1 MVRLTYDRG
10 TIVIKGLMHI
20 PFATLDPRTNSLRA
34 QALNYYDIIRYLRES
49 DIQYTDHVLELIPS
63 PHFTVIGVSLR
74 EYQQKALKRWTR
86 VGMRGCVVL
95 QRCGEDNI
103 RNQIH

>member
-49 DIQYTDHVLELIPS
+49 DIGPDHVLELIPS
-63 PHFTVIGVSLR
+63 PTSR
-74 EYQQKALKRWTR
+74 
-86 VGMRGCVVL
+86 
-95 QRCGEDNI
+95 
-103 RNQIH
+103 